1 MSSKFTSIG
10 ILIQYVITMLF
21 YEVTIK
27 SQILSN
33 NFIRKNPRG
42 FAI

>member
-1 MSSKFTSIG
+1 MKFQVNLKT
-10 ILIQYVITMLF
+10 LQYDVITMLF
-21 YEVTIK
+21 YEVITK

-33 NFIRKNPRG
+33 KIIKKNPVN